1 MIRLCSAISKAVEGR
16 REEEVSFLQELIGTP
31 SPSGREAE
39 AAEMAAEK
47 MRAVGFSVRIDSLND
62 VMATLKG
69 AGGGRSLL
77 LNGHLDH
84 VPAGDMTDPYSGR
97 VMDGAPFG
105 VEGEVVYGRAA
116 SDMKGAVA
124 AMVMAG
130 AVLVELGVEL
140 KGDLKVAA
148 VVQEET
154 GGVGT
159 ISTIQEGQFLG
170 DVVVVGEATNM
181 DIALGH
187 RGGAGMSVV
196 VRGRSCHASAP
207 ERGVNA
213 LYKAA
218 DLIARIRSE
227 LVPSLPDHPVFGRT
241 TMTVTKMDVKPCVGN
256 VVPEECEFYIDCRNS
271 PNFPAGA
278 LKAALEEVIASLRR
292 EDPELDALVV
302 PTPRARERE
311 FTGFYTDPDV
321 HPVVHEARDAVAE
334 ALGREPRLTVWR
346 FATDGRFYSWLGLPV
361 IGFGPGEERFTHTHQ
376 DHVRVADFLD
386 SVKAY
391 AWLACRVCGV
401 GQSAPPEK
409 GFKRPLR

>member
-1 MIRLCSAISKAVEGR
+1 MERLCNAISEAVER
-16 REEEVSFLQELIGTP
+16 RRGEALSFLQGLIRTP

-39 AAEMAAEK
+39 AAEMVAEK
-47 MRAVGFSVRIDSLND
+47 MRAVGFEVKVDGLHD

-69 AGGGRSLL
+69 SGGGRSLL

-84 VPAGDMTDPYSGR
+84 VPVGDMIDPYSGR
-97 VMDGAPFG
+97 LMDGAPLG
-105 VEGEVVYGRAA
+105 VEGEVIYGRAA

-130 AVLVELGVEL
+130 AILRELDVGL

-148 VVQEET
+148 VVQEEV
-154 GGVGT
+154 GGIGT
-159 ISTIQEGQFLG
+159 LSTIQEEHFLG
-170 DVVVVGEATNM
+170 DVVVIGEATDM
-181 DIALGH
+181 DLALGH

-213 LYKAA
+213 LYKAV

-227 LVPSLPDHPVFGRT
+227 LAPRLPDHSVFGRT
-241 TMTVTKMDVKPCVGN
+241 TLVVTKIGVKPGAGN
-256 VVPEECEFYIDCRNS
+256 VVPEACEFYIDCRNT
-271 PNFPAGA
+271 PNFPAEA
-278 LKAALEEVIASLRR
+278 LKAALEEVIDSMRR
-292 EDPELDALVV
+292 EDPELDAFVV
-302 PTPRARERE
+302 PTPIIRGLRG
-311 FTGFYTDPDV
+311 FTGFYTDPEE
-321 HPVVHEARDAVAE
+321 HPVVHEARDALAE

-361 IGFGPGEERFTHTHQ
+361 LGFGPGEERFAHTHQ
-376 DHVRVADFLD
+376 DHVKVSDYLD
-386 SVKAY
+386 AIRAY

-401 GQSAPPEK
+401 G
-409 GFKRPLR
+409 